1 MPHCMC
7 HVFCQLLTVA
17 RALDGRSGSS
27 HQLLLLLL
35 HATSRY
41 HGGILKASRS
51 HGNWQIRLLHLLH
64 SSFIL
69 PTSLTLYIH
78 ICEPLI
84 VNID

>member
-1 MPHCMC
+1 MC
-7 HVFCQLLTVA
+7 HVFCLLLTVA
-17 RALDGRSGSS
+17 RSLNGRSGSS

-41 HGGILKASRS
+41 HGRVLKASRS
-51 HGNWQIRLLHLLH
+51 HGNWQIRLWH

-69 PTSLTLYIH
+69 SSSLTLYIH

-84 VNID
+84 VNLD